1 MERKGLVVTM
11 ATVMVLAVIPAVPA
25 HAAVMS
31 MPGLT
36 CSSSSLEVVVHSN
49 ATANRKHSWTGGTKW
64 EYGSGYR
71 ESRTNRQSTQFASIE
86 TAGVI
91 NNGGRVCAPRGA

>member
-1 MERKGLVVTM
+1 M
-11 ATVMVLAVIPAVPA
+11 ATVMVLAVLPAVPA

-49 ATANRKHSWTGGTKW
+49 ATANRKHSWTGGTK
-64 EYGSGYR
+64 
-71 ESRTNRQSTQFASIE
+71 
-86 TAGVI
+86 
-91 NNGGRVCAPRGA
+91 